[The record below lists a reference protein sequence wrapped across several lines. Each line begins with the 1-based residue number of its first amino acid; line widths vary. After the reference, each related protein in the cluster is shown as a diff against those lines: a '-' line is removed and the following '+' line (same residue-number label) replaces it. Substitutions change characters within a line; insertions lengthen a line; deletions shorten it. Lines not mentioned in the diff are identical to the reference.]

1 MSNITKIFLGAPARA
16 ELRQVV
22 KLIKANA
29 DHYETIRLVNRNAT
43 AHLDVRLERG
53 AEARYKATVTTVVNC
68 EEVSVKAIQAGDVNT
83 IESFIRES
91 GALGSILK
99 AVEKHEAFKESMANV
114 SKNNDSELAKF
125 EEYNRKD
132 VDASVITGSSAELR
146 VGGVLINDGQLK
158 TAGERTV
165 AVTSAF
171 AAAYGR
177 PGSEVRQQVSSFFEH
192 VRSLMGFTRWIHDE
206 VVHVNPTANDKHVL
220 TLRYTKFVPVDF
232 KKLSRASSYVL
243 EVLSCVGE
251 GKYAKSIFVFASN
264 PTSKQIRVA
273 RRIAIEQHKAGRVVL
288 GKRVITGSNRR
299 HFVKNCSLFTDIG
312 YGAYN
317 SFGNITLC

>member
-29 DHYETIRLVNRNAT
+29 DHYETIRLVYRNAT

-53 AEARYKATVTTVVNC
+53 TEARYKATVTTIVNC
-68 EEVSVKAIQAGDVNT
+68 EEVSVKIIQAGDVNT

-99 AVEKHEAFKESMANV
+99 EVEKHETFKESMANV
-114 SKNNDSELAKF
+114 
-125 EEYNRKD
+125 RK
-132 VDASVITGSSAELR
+132 SNESELR
-146 VGGVLINDGQLK
+146 VGGVHINEGELK
-158 TAGERTV
+158 TSEERMV

-177 PGSEVRQQVSSFFEH
+177 PGAEARQQVTSFFER
-192 VRSLMGFTRWIHDE
+192 VRSLMGITRGIHDE

-251 GKYAKSIFVFASN
+251 GKYAKSIFVFASS

-273 RRIAIEQHKAGRVVL
+273 RQIAIEQHKAGRVIL

-299 HFVKNCSLFTDIG
+299 HIVKNCSLFTYIG
-312 YGAYN
+312 YGSYDV
-317 SFGNITLC
+317 FGNITLC

>member
-53 AEARYKATVTTVVNC
+53 TDARYKATVTTIVNC

-114 SKNNDSELAKF
+114 RKSNDSEFDKF

-132 VDASVITGSSAELR
+132 VDAVSRAKAR
-146 VGGVLINDGQLK
+146 N
-158 TAGERTV
+158 A
-165 AVTSAF
+165 AF
-171 AAAYGR
+171 TAAYGR
-177 PGSEVRQQVSSFFEH
+177 PGAEVRKQVSSFFEH
-192 VRSLMGFTRWIHDE
+192 VRSLMGITRGIHDE

-220 TLRYTKFVPVDF
+220 TLRYTKFVPVNF

-273 RRIAIEQHKAGRVVL
+273 RQIAIEQHKAGRVIL

-299 HFVKNCSLFTDIG
+299 HIVKNCSLFTDIG
-312 YGAYN
+312 YGSYDV
-317 SFGNITLC
+317 FGNITLC